1 MFLPLV
7 CLYVTLFRRSHKCV
21 KFVEIMF
28 IDHCRDGKTCTV
40 HRGNGAFR
48 ERMKG
53 VMVDCD
59 CNSFRFV

>member
-1 MFLPLV
+1 M
-7 CLYVTLFRRSHKCV
+7 CV